1 LQPGSLKR
9 REPKVTRVVA
19 YCRVSTD
26 KEDQINSLVSQKK
39 FFEEYINDQ
48 PVWEYSGMYVDE
60 GISGTSTKKRAGFNQ
75 MMKDAELGLFDLIII
90 KEISRFARN
99 TVDSLTNI
107 RRLKA
112 LGIGIEFISGNKMN
126 TLKVD
131 EFTITLFSSLA
142 QKESENTSEEVLI

>member
-1 LQPGSLKR
+1 M
-9 REPKVTRVVA
+9 TRVVA